1 MTSGLACDPLCRTEA
16 SHGRHPAFARI
27 RAFGQARALSI
38 AALGLAVL
46 AAATLMPAA
55 LTPAIAAPAGTL
67 CHPDEAVIFS
77 CPAGARTVSICASG
91 DLDAGSGLVLY
102 RYGRPGRVE
111 LTYPDPA
118 VPPAQAF
125 TAGRLMF
132 AGGGGAWFRFEK
144 TPFRYTVFTA
154 IGKWNPKGGP
164 LALAGVAVEKDDKSL
179 ADIAC
184 DGDPVS
190 VLGSDFFERAG
201 IKLTGEFDIPEAF
214 FPK

>member
-1 MTSGLACDPLCRTEA
+1 MFRPRPF
-16 SHGRHPAFARI
+16 HGGRPSCARI
-27 RAFGQARALSI
+27 GVFAFARALSI

-46 AAATLMPAA
+46 TAATLMPAA
-55 LTPAIAAPAGTL
+55 LTPAAAAPAGTL

-164 LALAGVAVEKDDKSL
+164 LALAGVAVEKDGKGL

-201 IKLTGEFDIPEAF
+201 IKLIGDFEIPEAF